1 MQGDEPPCRV
11 QRHGAGLRVLGSGV
25 KVGLWLASVSPPP
38 PHDGREALGLG
49 FEAEGLVFVI

>member
-25 KVGLWLASVSPPP
+25 KVGLWLASLSPPP
-38 PHDGREALGLG
+38 PRWPRSPGIR
-49 FEAEGLVFVI
+49 V